1 MAIGD
6 GGDDERGGADI
17 EMLVPSLEIEAGA
30 ELEELRY
37 ELGETM
43 ADLLDLRDDFKG
55 EFEWPS
61 TLGRSRFDIAS
72 NSRGSIT
79 TPEDIGEIEAGL
91 ASIEQN
97 SARAD

>member
-1 MAIGD
+1 
-6 GGDDERGGADI
+6 
-17 EMLVPSLEIEAGA
+17 MLVPSLEMEAEA

-61 TLGRSRFDIAS
+61 TLGRSRIAS

>member
-1 MAIGD
+1 M
-6 GGDDERGGADI
+6 
-17 EMLVPSLEIEAGA
+17 EAEA

-55 EFEWPS
+55 EFQWPS
-61 TLGRSRFDIAS
+61 TRGRSRSDIAS
-72 NSRGSIT
+72 NSRGFIT